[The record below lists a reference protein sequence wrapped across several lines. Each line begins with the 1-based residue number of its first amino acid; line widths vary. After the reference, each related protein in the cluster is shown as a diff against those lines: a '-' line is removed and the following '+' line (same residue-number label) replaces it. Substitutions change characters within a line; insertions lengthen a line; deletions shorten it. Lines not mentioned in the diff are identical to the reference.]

1 MTPESVS
8 PAVTGELF
16 LISTPIGN
24 LDDMTIRGIDTLKQC
39 SVVFAEDTRRTLVL
53 FRKFDIHARL
63 ASYHAFNEHGKT
75 HEVISRV
82 LAGEKVGLVT
92 DAGTPCVADPGF
104 LLVREAVKAGINPVV
119 IPGVSSLTFAIA
131 ASGLPSERFTFYGFL
146 PVKSGRRAARIAEI
160 AAENKSVV
168 IFESPYRLGKLL
180 RELSEALGPDTACA
194 VVREATKLHEE
205 VLRGPLGELVAS
217 TADRVWKGECVV
229 VVSARNA
236 EPSADSEN
244 EAENLP

>member
-1 MTPESVS
+1 
-8 PAVTGELF
+8 
-16 LISTPIGN
+16 
-24 LDDMTIRGIDTLKQC
+24 MTIRGIDTLKQC

-75 HEVISRV
+75 NEVISRV
-82 LAGEKVGLVT
+82 LAGERVGLVT

-104 LLVREAVKAGINPVV
+104 LLVREAVKAGIQPRV

-131 ASGLPSERFTFYGFL
+131 ASGLPSERFSFYGFL

-180 RELSEALGPDTACA
+180 QELCEALGAGTACA

-205 VLRGPLGELVAS
+205 ILRGPLGELVKS
-217 TADRVWKGECVV
+217 TDSRVWKGECVV

-236 EPSADSEN
+236 DSAGQEN
-244 EAENLP
+244 EADDLP